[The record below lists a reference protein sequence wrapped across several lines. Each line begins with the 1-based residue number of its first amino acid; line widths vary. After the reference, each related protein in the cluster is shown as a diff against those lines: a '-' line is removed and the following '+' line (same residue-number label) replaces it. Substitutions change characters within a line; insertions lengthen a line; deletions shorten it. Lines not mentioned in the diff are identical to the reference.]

1 MKHQYDHAV
10 HSAMGLFQEEPDEPD
25 GPALFQAE
33 SDRVDWFPLQD
44 EGDEPDDRFLPSQPS
59 QPSSTPQP
67 FQDEDDEADCDSDS
81 SGCLADGEVDVNKD
95 KYQELV
101 QLNFATLTKF
111 LESQLS
117 QISATASTGQPVKKR
132 RYNNRGRAAK
142 AAASKQPKE
151 SQGSKTKRIPR
162 NNTDTC
168 LV

>member
-1 MKHQYDHAV
+1 
-10 HSAMGLFQEEPDEPD
+10 MGLFQDEPDEPD
-25 GPALFQAE
+25 VPALFQAE
-33 SDRVDWFPLQD
+33 SDRTDWFPLQD
-44 EGDEPDDRFLPSQPS
+44 EGDEPDHCHSFLPSQPS
-59 QPSSTPQP
+59 WPLSTPQP

-81 SGCLADGEVDVNKD
+81 SGCLADGELDVNKE

-117 QISATASTGQPVKKR
+117 QISATSSTGGPVKKR

-142 AAASKQPKE
+142 AAATRQLKE
-151 SQGSKTKRIPR
+151 SQHGLQTKRIPR
-162 NNTDTC
+162 NNIDTC

>member
-1 MKHQYDHAV
+1 MSQMVQPCFKQKVIGLTGFLFKMKV
-10 HSAMGLFQEEPDEPD
+10 MNLITVT
-25 GPALFQAE
+25 L
-33 SDRVDWFPLQD
+33 
-44 EGDEPDDRFLPSQPS
+44 FLPSQPS
-59 QPSSTPQP
+59 RPLSTPQP

-81 SGCLADGEVDVNKD
+81 SGCLADGELDVNKE

-117 QISATASTGQPVKKR
+117 QISATSSTGGPVKKR

-142 AAASKQPKE
+142 AAATRQLKE
-151 SQGSKTKRIPR
+151 SQHGLQTKRIPR
-162 NNTDTC
+162 NNIDTC